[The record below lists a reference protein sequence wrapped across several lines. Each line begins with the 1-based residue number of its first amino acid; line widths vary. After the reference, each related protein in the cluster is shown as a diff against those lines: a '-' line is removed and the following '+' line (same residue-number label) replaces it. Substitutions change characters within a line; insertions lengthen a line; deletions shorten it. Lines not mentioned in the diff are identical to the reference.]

1 MNSNA
6 DHPSLQ
12 CVAVA
17 RAAFGENLS
26 QERHELLWRCPN
38 HNDQHPSLKINIKKN
53 NWMCGPCGAGGNAW
67 QLAAFLAGVQPSNK
81 AAVAAWLRERG
92 LLSRETKQSRKLPKA
107 DRGAIIREHVY
118 VNEISEPL
126 AKKIRWGS
134 LDPQEDKKLKHFS
147 WQRWDAGR
155 WVNGLDAHKQASLPL
170 YRIDRIKNLPEGA
183 AVVLCEGEHDADAG
197 AEIGLATTTTG
208 GTGTFPTRHAEWFRD
223 KDVIIVSHAD
233 EPGRV
238 EAQKRAALLHGIAA
252 CVKVVELPGCKDLAE
267 SVNKGMPRD
276 AFIARCNDAPEWRPD
291 SGANLL
297 DGVFRFV
304 QRYVSLSESQ
314 ARVVTL
320 WILHTY
326 CLDAAYYT
334 PYLAITSAE
343 KQCGKS
349 RLLEVLEAFAWN
361 PLRTASISP
370 SALYRAV
377 EKWKPTLLIDEA
389 DAAFRGNRET
399 IEALRGV
406 LNAGFQRGLYAVRSV
421 GQGTKMEP
429 EKFSTFGA
437 KAIAAIGEILETVGD
452 RSIPIEMKRAV
463 PGTVPDWQIE
473 KLEKDIAGIKVK
485 LSLWAS
491 TNAGTLKKAEPERLP
506 APDFWD
512 RQENI
517 SKPLRAI
524 ADAAGGD
531 WPQAGRQAIIAL
543 FSQARPEVDNMR
555 LTLLKDI
562 RNCYYVANDD
572 GSPASFRDWI
582 SSQELAGLLTEME
595 GRPWPQFGKLQ
606 KPITPNDLAS
616 KRLLGH
622 YKISPQQRRIPA
634 DPNGKRERGYAREQF
649 EEVWGL
655 YLSPTL
661 NREAMK
667 AKERLNNGEV
677 DPIVEPL
684 VNGAR
689 TRVSAEEPIDIRGGP
704 EETDDA
710 PSQPLSRL

>member
-1 MNSNA
+1 MYSKA
-6 DHPSLQ
+6 IHPSLQ
-12 CVAVA
+12 CEAVA
-17 RAAFGENLS
+17 RAVLGANTKREGV
-26 QERHELLWRCPN
+26 ELVWNCPN
-38 HNDQHPSLKINIKKN
+38 HDDQHPSLKINPKKN
-53 NWMCGPCGAGGNAW
+53 IWICGPCDRSGSAW
-67 QLAAFLAGVQPSNK
+67 QLAAFLAGVQPSDK

-92 LLSRETKQSRKLPKA
+92 LLSYKSKQSPMTPKA
-107 DRGAIIREHVY
+107 DRGVILREHLY
-118 VNEISEPL
+118 VSENSEPL

-134 LDPQEDKKLKHFS
+134 LDRQEDKKLKHFS

-170 YRIDRIKNLPEGA
+170 YRIDRIKNLPEHT

-197 AEIGLATTTTG
+197 AEIGLATTTSG

-267 SVNKGMPRD
+267 GVSKGMPRD

-297 DGVFRFV
+297 DGVFQFV

-406 LNAGFQRGLYAVRSV
+406 LNAGFQRGLYAVRNV

-452 RSIPIEMKRAV
+452 RSIPVEMKRAV
-463 PGTVPDWQIE
+463 PGKVPDWQID
-473 KLEKDIAGIKVK
+473 KLEKEIAGIKTK
-485 LSLWAS
+485 LTLWAS
-491 TNAGTLKKAEPERLP
+491 TNIDALKDAQPERLP

-517 SKPLRAI
+517 SRPLRAI
-524 ADAAGGD
+524 ADAAGGE

-543 FSQARPEVDNMR
+543 FSQVRPEVDNMR

-562 RNCYYVANDD
+562 RSCFYVANDD
-572 GSPASFRDWI
+572 GSPTFFRDWI
-582 SSQELAGLLTEME
+582 SSQELAGLLAEME
-595 GRPWPQFGKLQ
+595 GRPWPQYGKLQ

-622 YKISPQQRRIPA
+622 YRIGPRQRRIPD
-634 DPNGKRERGYAREQF
+634 DPNGKRERGYARQQF

-655 YLSPTL
+655 YLPPTL
-661 NREAMK
+661 SREAMK
-667 AKERLNNGEV
+667 AKEILNN
-677 DPIVEPL
+677 DADNSIVEQL
-684 VNGAR
+684 VNGAQ
-689 TRVSAEEPIDIRGGP
+689 TQVSAEEPNDIIGP
-704 EETDDA
+704 EGTGGT
-710 PSQPLSRL
+710 PSQPVSQR